1 MEQYNRDTLKTVD
14 NMMITMMNGVYKM
27 TQLEI
32 LVEAVMDG
40 EQDEALVATKQ
51 VIQEGVPV
59 KQVIEAL
66 TAGMREIGEQF
77 ARMEIFLPEMMMAGQ
92 AMKVVMRELE
102 PTLKKAAIEIE
113 GKGKIVIGTVE
124 GDVHEIGKNVAI
136 IMLTA
141 QGFEVYDLGINVN
154 ALDFVKKAEDVRAD
168 IIGVSSLMTTTMPNQ
183 KDIIEILQ
191 EKGIRDKYHVILG
204 GGPVTQEWVNECG
217 ADSWGENAGRAVEI
231 LERVME
237 ERRK

>member
-1 MEQYNRDTLKTVD
+1 
-14 NMMITMMNGVYKM
+14 M

-204 GGPVTQEWVNECG
+204 GAPVTQEWVNECG

>member
-1 MEQYNRDTLKTVD
+1 
-14 NMMITMMNGVYKM
+14 M

-77 ARMEIFLPEMMMAGQ
+77 ALMEIFLPEMMMAGQ

-102 PTLKKAAIEIE
+102 PTLKKAAIETE
-113 GKGKIVIGTVE
+113 KKGKIVIGTVE
-124 GDVHEIGKNVAI
+124 GDVHEIGKNIAI

-204 GGPVTQEWVNECG
+204 GAPVTQEWVNECG